1 MSALNGSGR
10 RVNREPRVNRGP
22 RAFDPVVLGGRECD
36 AWVAYYRHEWLRLL
50 TASVGMVRA
59 GFGMPWPRTVQG
71 AWNVLRANQVW
82 APYPD
87 NNPDAAREFMRRFYA
102 LVSADGQLRIDP
114 VEASRREVEW
124 WRIHRI
130 HQREDN
136 LSEDDLTAAL
146 CELYAYVYG
155 AIAADVREAA
165 WQRVVA
171 MRLSDEW
178 VAAGCDPNSEL
189 VAAERRALV
198 ASYSALLDAVGV
210 AAD

>member
-1 MSALNGSGR
+1 
-10 RVNREPRVNRGP
+10 
-22 RAFDPVVLGGRECD
+22 
-36 AWVAYYRHEWLRLL
+36 LRLL
-50 TASVGMVRA
+50 TASVGMVRSA
-59 GFGMPWPRTVQG
+59 FGMPWPRTVQG
-71 AWNVLRANQVW
+71 AWYVLRANQVW

-87 NNPDAAREFMRRFYA
+87 NDPDAAQEFMRRLYA

-130 HQREDN
+130 LQREDN

-165 WQRVVA
+165 SQRVVA